1 MSLEAVIGAFASQV
15 AELREAT
22 LLRVDGKFEI
32 KTNFRIAGIF
42 LDLYVSSQ

>member
-22 LLRVDGKFEI
+22 LLRVDGKFKI
-32 KTNFRIAGIF
+32 KTTLIQR
-42 LDLYVSSQ
+42 

>member
-22 LLRVDGKFEI
+22 LLRVDGKFVE
-32 KTNFRIAGIF
+32 TFECSLLF
-42 LDLYVSSQ
+42 